1 LGNFEDD
8 VRVGELLISEDS
20 AVDRN
25 LYGKVV
31 VITGASSGFG
41 RGCALEFA
49 KLRAS
54 LVLAARRDNLLNNLV
69 AECAQL
75 GGAAVAVHTD
85 VADPNEV
92 QYLFNQAIE
101 CFGKVDIWINN
112 AGAAAV
118 GVFSEVP
125 LEDHLKV
132 IDVDLAGT
140 MCGSYFAMKHFMEHG
155 KGTLINVASM
165 IGRIPAPYYAS
176 YAAAKHAVLGLGGA
190 LRQELQELKLENIN
204 VCTVLPMAMDT
215 PFFEHAANYTG
226 RKTVP
231 IPPLND
237 AQDVIDAIV
246 DLVFNPKAEVAVG
259 KGAGLFSA
267 SDSFMPG
274 ATEAMMA
281 KNTQRAQI
289 EKAPPAPFTK
299 GNLDK
304 PTNSGSDVHADY
316 TKEAS

>member
-1 LGNFEDD
+1 MSRIEHELGLSFTNED
-8 VRVGELLISEDS
+8 L

-41 RGCALEFA
+41 KGCALEFA
-49 KLRAS
+49 KMQAS
-54 LVLAARRDNLLNNLV
+54 LVLAARREDALNSLV
-69 AECAQL
+69 ADCARL
-75 GGAAVAVHTD
+75 GGSAVAVPTD

-92 QYLFNQAIE
+92 MALFNHAVE

-112 AGAAAV
+112 AGAAAI
-118 GVFSEVP
+118 GVFSQVP
-125 LEDHLKV
+125 LGDHLKV
-132 IDVDLAGT
+132 LDVDMAGT
-140 MCGSYFAMKHFMEHG
+140 MCGSYFAMQHFMERG
-155 KGTLINVASM
+155 SGTLINVASM

-176 YAAAKHAVLGLGGA
+176 YSAAKHGVLGLSAA
-190 LRQELQELKLENIN
+190 LRQELQELKLDDDIH

-226 RKTVP
+226 KKSVP

-246 DLVFNPKAEVAVG
+246 DLVFKPKAEVAVG
-259 KGAGLFSA
+259 KTAGIFSI
-267 SDSFMPG
+267 SDSLMPG
-274 ATEAMMA
+274 MTEAMMA

-304 PTNSGSDVHADY
+304 PTSAGTDVHAY
-316 TKEAS
+316 YKKEAS